1 MWKYLCLF
9 VFTSSLFKSVEYT
22 DLIYWDSNIWVWILL
37 WFLQI
42 WVNQQNFHVILYLV
56 LLQVFS
62 IFLYSIYNTG
72 CKQIILC
79 WIISL
84 LSINIILSLQLILML
99 FNMINCHHNFINHFG
114 QRCVKHFS
122 ESNLYLLW
130 NGKMSHTFTT
140 IDSRQ
145 DKFILFM
152 LFFCRLIIVWMLQVK
167 SCCITLSCFI
177 TVLLY
182 NKSDSM
188 QIIKPWNFLTSR
200 LLYAFLARFFFISCF
215 CFYWM

>member
-1 MWKYLCLF
+1 MFICFYFKPLQVSRIHWLDILRLKYL
-9 VFTSSLFKSVEYT
+9 SLDIIMIST
-22 DLIYWDSNIWVWILL
+22 DMSNSTEFPCYIIPGFAAG
-37 WFLQI
+37 FLY
-42 WVNQQNFHVILYLV
+42 F
-56 LLQVFS
+56 
-62 IFLYSIYNTG
+62 FLYSIYNTG

-79 WIISL
+79 CTISL